1 MDCKV
6 YMEKDLKGKNYVVTE
21 WVEEDGMRYIV
32 SLHET
37 KEMADKRCK
46 YLNRQAKTMF
56 EKGID
61 SVAYGVHEISVELLR
76 KCFNY
81 ELEEEH

>member
-1 MDCKV
+1 MFKD
-6 YMEKDLKGKNYVVTE
+6 YTEKDLKNKNYVITE

-46 YLNRQAKTMF
+46 YLNRQAKELF
-56 EKGID
+56 DKGID
-61 SVAYGVHEISVELLR
+61 SVAYGVHEISNELLR
-76 KCFNY
+76 QCFNY
-81 ELEEEH
+81 EREEN

>member
-1 MDCKV
+1 MIIKDYTK
-6 YMEKDLKGKNYVVTE
+6 KDLKNKKYVVTE
-21 WVEEDGMRYIV
+21 WVEEEGMRYIV

-46 YLNRQAKTMF
+46 YLNKQANKLF

-61 SVAYGVHEISVELLR
+61 SVAYGVHEISSELLKR
-76 KCFNY
+76 CFNY
-81 ELEEEH
+81 EEEEE